1 MNHFD
6 QAFLGEHRE
15 MEARL
20 EGLEDLTGD
29 DRWDEATEIVMRQK
43 AHLVHHIDV
52 EERIVYPAFE
62 EVADAEGRRTLAFL
76 RKRHQELPVFF
87 DELADAVAAH
97 DHEGVQDTLETLL
110 RIVADHH
117 ATEERDVFPLFEPQ
131 ARLQAVGE
139 RAASELEGAV

>member
-20 EGLEDLTGD
+20 EGLEELAGGGH
-29 DRWDEATEIVMRQK
+29 WDKAAEIVARQK

-62 EVADAEGRRTLAFL
+62 TVADDEGRRTLAFL

-97 DHEGVQDTLETLL
+97 DHEDVQDTLQTLL

-117 ATEERDVFPLFEPQ
+117 ATEERDVFPLFEPES
-131 ARLQAVGE
+131 RLQAVGE